1 MAIFPIVI
9 DACVL
14 INAPVRD
21 TLLRAAEYDLL
32 RVHWSNSILEETER
46 NLINKRKVPADK
58 ARKLIRQLNL
68 AFPEALIEVP
78 AKLINAMPNAA
89 KDRHVAATA
98 VVAEAQ
104 VIITFDMDG
113 FYTCRHTASSH
124 SILMN
129 T

>member
-78 AKLINAMPNAA
+78 AKLINAMP
-89 KDRHVAATA
+89 
-98 VVAEAQ
+98 
-104 VIITFDMDG
+104 
-113 FYTCRHTASSH
+113 ASVKPIHIEGDNYLSLSYNSRGCYVSVFCCVRH
-124 SILMN
+124 SIYQLSWHFN
-129 T
+129 